1 MPVID
6 LGKNI
11 LVQVID
17 KLREQEAEENFYDF
31 KGIVMRKKKMGSS
44 FNNSLLSIS
53 YMPDTVRGTEDTI
66 GNNTKI
72 PALGEACILVES
84 TNKKQNKDIESIAC

>member
-31 KGIVMRKKKMGSS
+31 KGIVMRKKKNGQ
-44 FNNSLLSIS
+44 FIQQLF
-53 YMPDTVRGTEDTI
+53 
-66 GNNTKI
+66 
-72 PALGEACILVES
+72 
-84 TNKKQNKDIESIAC
+84 IEHQLYARYCSGH

>member
-1 MPVID
+1 
-6 LGKNI
+6 
-11 LVQVID
+11 
-17 KLREQEAEENFYDF
+17 
-31 KGIVMRKKKMGSS
+31 MGSS

-53 YMPDTVRGTEDTI
+53 YMPDTVQGTEDTI

-84 TNKKQNKDIESIAC
+84 TDKKQNKDIESLAC

>member
-31 KGIVMRKKKMGSS
+31 KGIVMRKKKKWA
-44 FNNSLLSIS
+44 
-53 YMPDTVRGTEDTI
+53 VH
-66 GNNTKI
+66 
-72 PALGEACILVES
+72 S
-84 TNKKQNKDIESIAC
+84 TTLY